1 MRLFIY
7 IYQIKY
13 ILYSRHLQNIIIL
26 TIDLFSLP
34 PGTRE
39 ENVFQLSLG
48 LPLNL
53 TLLKCAKSYPSNKLP
68 SNKWCCAHIHD
79 PNISWLFAFWGVF
92 NVFDKVIS
100 MCLGQLPKIYS
111 YWKHSTLCDNW
122 WGFEGNWT
130 SKTPSASSYI
140 CKEVKIALVGNE
152 V

>member
-100 MCLGQLPKIYS
+100 MCLGQLPKD
-111 YWKHSTLCDNW
+111 L
-122 WGFEGNWT
+122 FVL
-130 SKTPSASSYI
+130 KTFNPLWQLVRIWRQRDIKY
-140 CKEVKIALVGNE
+140 ALNVLLHL
-152 V
+152 

>member
-53 TLLKCAKSYPSNKLP
+53 TLLKCAKSYTSNKLP

-100 MCLGQLPKIYS
+100 MCLGQLPKD
-111 YWKHSTLCDNW
+111 L
-122 WGFEGNWT
+122 FVL
-130 SKTPSASSYI
+130 KTFNPLWQLVRIWSQRDIKY
-140 CKEVKIALVGNE
+140 ALNVLLHL
-152 V
+152 